1 MLLVDFY
8 KIPIGVSLGVVGGIL
23 ILSVIASL
31 LVQRKGKGSPLKT
44 RKARVHDSGNRL
56 YATRTPVFA
65 RIWVLIL
72 LIGAVLTI
80 VKWDSIAT
88 GPTGDDAIAVI
99 RVVQRD
105 LAEAQSSYGKS
116 HASILYGANAILDEG
131 WSKLQEKRYAEAIS
145 AAQEARQL
153 LSTLPR

>member
-8 KIPIGVSLGVVGGIL
+8 KIPIGVSLGVVAGIL
-23 ILSVIASL
+23 ILSAIASL
-31 LVQRKGKGSPLKT
+31 LVQRKAKGSPLEMSKV
-44 RKARVHDSGNRL
+44 RVQDSGNRL
-56 YATRTPVFA
+56 YSTRTPVFA
-65 RIWVLIL
+65 KIWVLIL
-72 LIGAVLTI
+72 LVGAVLTI

-88 GPTGDDAIAVI
+88 GPTGNDAIAVI

-105 LAEAQSSYGKS
+105 LAEAQSSHGRS

>member
-23 ILSVIASL
+23 VLSVIASL
-31 LVQRKGKGSPLKT
+31 LVQRKPKEAPLEM
-44 RKARVHDSGNRL
+44 RKARVQNTGNRL
-56 YATRTPVFA
+56 YSTRTPVFA
-65 RIWVLIL
+65 RIWVLIP

-88 GPTGDDAIAVI
+88 GPTGDEAIAVI
-99 RVVQRD
+99 RHVQRD
-105 LAEAQSSYGKS
+105 LAEAQSSHGRS

-131 WSKLQEKRYAEAIS
+131 WSKLQEKRYGEAIS
-145 AAQEARQL
+145 AAQEARRL